1 MFRLFWC
8 AVHLLCSV
16 CLCLCLCLY
25 LIAPRV
31 IAEVCLGVGL
41 VGDSAGRV
49 PASCDGLLTRSGS
62 HWADAGGQ
70 AASRDVNLGRGVGFC
85 FPLPG
90 QVESVA
96 AGLGTCG
103 RRRGSAVTLVVSC

>member
-25 LIAPRV
+25 LVAPRV

-70 AASRDVNLGRGVGFC
+70 AASRDVNLGGGLVSASRCRGKSSRLQQARA
-85 FPLPG
+85 P
-90 QVESVA
+90 VA
-96 AGLGTCG
+96 AGG
-103 RRRGSAVTLVVSC
+103 VPQ